1 MLALNMCSSF
11 VSRGYQVILCLYVKV
26 KRAIPRK
33 KMYTDLYDVVYAR
46 EETTPWLRLCFLQAN
61 TKIYVMGTNLCTR
74 I

>member
-33 KMYTDLYDVVYAR
+33 KMYTGLYDVVYAR
-46 EETTPWLRLCFLQAN
+46 EETKPLVKAMLSASQHQ
-61 TKIYVMGTNLCTR
+61 NLCYGHEPVY
-74 I
+74 

>member
-33 KMYTDLYDVVYAR
+33 KMYTGLYDVVYAR
-46 EETTPWLRLCFLQAN
+46 EETKSLVKAMLSASQHQ
-61 TKIYVMGTNLCTR
+61 NLCYGR
-74 I
+74 ELVC